1 MKRSSFGA
9 LSLVA
14 IPLVFAACG
23 DDTEPTDEV
32 DATNDVV
39 DANGG
44 DLEEENDGSSVDRFV
59 IEPTEMNGF
68 GHEEVSIANST
79 CDWPSEP
86 EVVVQGIDAVL
97 VEVSEDS
104 CDLSF
109 VPQGG
114 SGGPAP
120 IVVSSGDEIFA
131 ELDGF
136 SYQAAV
142 GGDLFESVWC
152 VGDSL
157 GAAMVSWYLSFD
169 GQVTDGMF
177 AFFFRQASA
186 FCPHPLVRSE
196 GVPRL
201 ITLADV
207 DPEEGIVPTT
217 NLMTGEMVEYLVG
230 LRPLTELRL
239 NEGMVHCNQSVPGM
253 HDVTWPFRP
262 VIYDASDYTA
272 FYERLLRFP
281 EDEPVED
288 PLPIMDVI
296 EQGDPSF
303 IAVSLG
309 VMAYALDGVYVSE
322 EQLDEDLDA
331 FLGRF
336 VSMPSEP
343 VVALATMPDTAS
355 LPARPFS
362 YAERYYNLRLDN
374 QLYAGVARAN
384 EGLARPRLL
393 VVPTAELY
401 LSWFA
406 AEDTLQIGPETY
418 PVTTGDD
425 GRVYAMITD
434 SEGHVEPIGLGR
446 FEGFYSLDHVHL
458 TATGHALV
466 ANLMLH
472 AVNEEIGPDSSN
484 AYLTEAIPPIDI
496 ASVLS
501 RDPLTATRLQAEADE
516 LGFPDLA
523 EFLDPVPPV
532 PTHSE
537 LCVISEGPMALE
549 VIDGCPEEIDVSVN
563 SEPCGDSAINYPA
576 SIVVTV
582 HDSDGNPLQGA
593 AVGIAALPP
602 TDHELLTYLP
612 GGLTDENGQL
622 QTTVEADQIG
632 SAQAGG
638 RIEFQSGDARE
649 SCLLP
654 GAQ

>member
-1 MKRSSFGA
+1 MTRSFFGA
-9 LSLVA
+9 LSLA
-14 IPLVFAACG
+14 AFAFVFIACG
-23 DDTEPTDEV
+23 DDTEPTHEN

-39 DANGG
+39 DAVSG
-44 DLEEENDGSSVDRFV
+44 DLEDESDGTSADRFTLD
-59 IEPTEMNGF
+59 PTEMNGF
-68 GHEEVSIANST
+68 GHEPVSIANSQ
-79 CDWPSEP
+79 CDWPVEP
-86 EVVVQGIDAVL
+86 DVTVQGINAVL
-97 VEVSEDS
+97 VEVSEDG
-104 CDLSF
+104 CDLTF

-114 SGGPAP
+114 SGGEAP
-120 IVVSSGDEIFA
+120 IVVRSGDDIFL
-131 ELDGF
+131 ELDGL
-136 SYQAAV
+136 SYQSAV

-157 GAAMVSWYLSFD
+157 GAAMASWYLSYES
-169 GQVTDGMF
+169 QVIDGMF

-186 FCPHPLVRSE
+186 FCPHPLVRTE
-196 GVPRL
+196 GVPQL
-201 ITLADV
+201 ITLADI

-217 NLMTGEMVEYLVG
+217 DLMTGEMIEYLVG

-239 NEGMVHCNQSVPGM
+239 NEDMVACNQSVPGM
-253 HDVTWPFRP
+253 HDVTWPFRSI
-262 VIYDASDYTA
+262 IYDSSDYTA

-281 EDEPVED
+281 EEDLVES
-288 PLPIMDVI
+288 PTPIMDTI
-296 EQGDPSF
+296 EAGEPSF

-322 EQLDEDLDA
+322 EQLDDDLDA

-336 VSMPSEP
+336 LSMASEP
-343 VVALATMPDTAS
+343 VVALASMPDTAS

-374 QLYAGVARAN
+374 QLYAAVARAN
-384 EGLARPRLL
+384 ADLARPRLL

-425 GRVYAMITD
+425 GRVYVMITD
-434 SEGHVEPIGLGR
+434 SEGHDEAIGLGR

-472 AVNEEIGPDSSN
+472 AVNGEIGPDSSN

-501 RDPLTATRLQAEADE
+501 RDPLTATRLQAEAVE
-516 LGFPDLA
+516 LGFPDLS
-523 EFLDPVPPV
+523 EFLDPVPPA

-537 LCVISEGPMALE
+537 LCAIAEGPMAIGVPNL
-549 VIDGCPEEIDVSVN
+549 CPEEITLVVN
-563 SEPCGDSAINYPA
+563 SESCGDTPIDLPATIN
-576 SIVVTV
+576 ITV
-582 HDSDGNPLQGA
+582 QDDGGNPLTGA

-602 TDHELLTYLP
+602 TDHEPMTYLP
-612 GGLTDENGQL
+612 GGLTDEYGQL
-622 QTTVEADQIG
+622 LITVEADQIG
-632 SAQAGG
+632 TAQAGG
-638 RIEFQSGDARE
+638 RIEFQSGEARV

-654 GAQ
+654 DVL